1 MVHLSCFPGLAMLS
15 YFTYL
20 NHAAHREYNHRIEKQ
35 LKEMTQETRL
45 LTKEL
50 NRRMDLGQRRPFVNQ
65 R

>member
-1 MVHLSCFPGLAMLS
+1 MLS

-50 NRRMDLGQRRPFVNQ
+50 NRRMAQGHRRPFVNQ